1 MFTKVELYKINE
13 RLYSKMKKLL
23 YIDKILSYILCII
36 VIVYIKNLY
45 INTSIMA
52 CIKYLIYILIIL
64 AISKRIKIMLK
75 YKPLKLPKRVW
86 VGVIYLIILKDILI
100 LIMIFNSFNKFIY
113 DIIDIYLLLS
123 IIILLLSILTYSY
136 ISENFIISMWNGKFK
151 ISSIESYYVDKGYFG
166 EKLCIK
172 LYDRSRKNINIST
185 EEYNRFKNEF

>member
-1 MFTKVELYKINE
+1 M
-13 RLYSKMKKLL
+13 
-23 YIDKILSYILCII
+23 
-36 VIVYIKNLY
+36 
-45 INTSIMA
+45 
-52 CIKYLIYILIIL
+52 
-64 AISKRIKIMLK
+64 
-75 YKPLKLPKRVW
+75 
-86 VGVIYLIILKDILI
+86 GVIYLIILKNILI

-123 IIILLLSILTYSY
+123 IMILLLSILTYSY

-172 LYDRSRKNINIST
+172 LYDRSHKIISIST

>member
-86 VGVIYLIILKDILI
+86 VGVIYLIILKNILI

-136 ISENFIISMWNGKFK
+136 ISENLIISMWNGKFK
-151 ISSIESYYVDKGYFG
+151 ISSIELYYVDKGYFG

-172 LYDRSRKNINIST
+172 LYDRSQKNISISP

>member
-1 MFTKVELYKINE
+1 MFTKVELYKING

-86 VGVIYLIILKDILI
+86 VGVIYLIVLKNILI

-136 ISENFIISMWNGKFK
+136 ISENLIISMWNGKFK

>member
-1 MFTKVELYKINE
+1 MFTKVELYKING

-86 VGVIYLIILKDILI
+86 VGVIYLIVLKNILI

>member
-1 MFTKVELYKINE
+1 MFTKVELYKING

-86 VGVIYLIILKDILI
+86 VGVIYLIILKNIFI

-136 ISENFIISMWNGKFK
+136 ISENFIINMWNGKFK

-166 EKLCIK
+166 QKLCIK
-172 LYDRSRKNINIST
+172 LYDRSHKNISIST

>member
-1 MFTKVELYKINE
+1 MFTKVESYKING

-86 VGVIYLIILKDILI
+86 VGVIYLISLKNILI

-136 ISENFIISMWNGKFK
+136 ISENLIISMWNGKFK

-172 LYDRSRKNINIST
+172 LYDRSHKNISIST

>member
-45 INTSIMA
+45 INTSKMA

-86 VGVIYLIILKDILI
+86 VGVIYLIILKNILI

-136 ISENFIISMWNGKFK
+136 ISENLIISMWNGKFK

-172 LYDRSRKNINIST
+172 LYDRSQKNISISP

>member
-1 MFTKVELYKINE
+1 M
-13 RLYSKMKKLL
+13 KMLL

-52 CIKYLIYILIIL
+52 CIKYLIYNLIIL

-75 YKPLKLPKRVW
+75 YKPLKFPKRVW
-86 VGVIYLIILKDILI
+86 VGVIYLIILKNILI

-123 IIILLLSILTYSY
+123 IMILLLSILTYSY

-172 LYDRSRKNINIST
+172 LYDRSHKIISIST

>member
-1 MFTKVELYKINE
+1 MFTKVELYKIKG

-64 AISKRIKIMLK
+64 VISKRIKIMLK
-75 YKPLKLPKRVW
+75 YKPLKFPKRVW
-86 VGVIYLIILKDILI
+86 VGVIYLIILKNILI

-172 LYDRSRKNINIST
+172 LYNRSQKNISIST